1 MDPVTHALSGAVCA
15 QALPPQVRN
24 WRVTLWAALVAAS
37 PDIDVFFT
45 RNPLQYIEWHRGIT
59 HSFVGAAVL
68 ALLAA
73 WSLLWSLSRE
83 GPLADARAARH
94 GWTWKQAAVFAY
106 FLLMLHVWLDV
117 ATSYGTQVLLP
128 FSDLRVRFAGL
139 FIVDPLTIL
148 PLAVGLLC
156 FAKKRRVMV
165 GLLIWILAFPAAANL
180 SRVYLEERFAD
191 TLPTSFNGYRVD
203 SVNLSPDALAPLY
216 WKLIV
221 GAGPDWFMDASVT
234 PAEAYGPPPTGFVAY
249 PRPPQALWETL
260 QAESPTF
267 RGYARFAQFPFLEQ
281 RYSLAELPSGTAEG
295 QRLPEGQG
303 RYRVDVFSD
312 LRFESGLEFVR
323 AIQGTEKSM
332 QDKTFRIAAL
342 WEGDR
347 LLMTRFRVVS
357 GAGGDSGWEAV
368 Q

>member
-1 MDPVTHALSGAVCA
+1 MDPITHALSGAVCA

-68 ALLAA
+68 ALLTA
-73 WSLLWSLSRE
+73 WSLLWSLSCE
-83 GPLADARAARH
+83 GPLTDSRAARH
-94 GWTWKQAAVFAY
+94 GWTWKQAWGFSY

-148 PLAVGLLC
+148 PLAVGLLF
-156 FAKKRRVMV
+156 FAKKQRVMI

-191 TLPTSFNGYRVD
+191 NLPKTFHGYSVD
-203 SVNLSPDALAPLY
+203 SVALSPDAFAPLY

-221 GAGPDWFMDASVT
+221 SAGPDWFMDASVT
-234 PAEAYGPPPTGFVAY
+234 PADAWGPPPTVFVAY
-249 PRPPQALWETL
+249 PKPPQALWNTL
-260 QAESPTF
+260 QAESPAF
-267 RGYARFAQFPFLEQ
+267 RGYARFVQFPFLEQ
-281 RYSLAELPSGTAEG
+281 SYSLAELPTGTAEG
-295 QRLPEGQG
+295 PHLPVGTG
-303 RYRVDVFSD
+303 TYRVDIFSD
-312 LRFESGLEFVR
+312 LRFESGHEFVR
-323 AIQGTEKSM
+323 TIQGTDKSLK
-332 QDKTFRIAAL
+332 DKTFRIAAL
-342 WEGDR
+342 WEGNR

-357 GAGGDSGWEAV
+357 GAGGDSGWEKI
-368 Q
+368 